1 MSFFF
6 ESFFGRLFFAFV
18 SVIENLPSSFFG
30 LFCNAFFRRSGV
42 FESNVF
48 FLIIIFVVFA
58 DIDCQEFLI
67 EDMYSPHDVLDLLQG
82 CAVGDVEQMAV
93 EFIPSLYDSLSC
105 G

>member
-1 MSFFF
+1 M
-6 ESFFGRLFFAFV
+6 GRTLPHDMHRKKRPSYGWASRVLMNRENASSAFLV
-18 SVIENLPSSFFG
+18 AVDL
-30 LFCNAFFRRSGV
+30 L
-42 FESNVF
+42 VF